1 MWVTWAVHWANS
13 LGEAGFT
20 FMTVTPGQNGTYKA

>member
-13 LGEAGFT
+13 LGVAGIT
-20 FMTVTPGQNGTYKA
+20 FMTVTPGQNGIYKA